1 MVASIG
7 KVASA
12 SGGTKYYESDGYYTK
27 DSEAHLQASAWQ
39 GKGAEELGLQGN
51 VDSEQFKS
59 VLEGY
64 VGDTGKRL
72 GRMRA
77 GEFEH
82 KPGTDVTFS
91 APKSVS
97 LAALVD
103 GDRRILVAQ
112 DKAVAKTVQYLEE
125 NVLESRAVNS
135 ETGNLERTG
144 NQKMVAATFRHEA
157 SRNLDPQLH
166 THVVIANMGQGED
179 GKWRTIENNSL
190 FDNQKTLG
198 AIYRNNLAAELM
210 QLGYEIDKTHSNGC
224 FEIAGYSKK
233 VLDAFSTRSQDIKN
247 AMRQLDYGSDPALAA
262 KAALL
267 TRTRK
272 KEPERGELHAIWQER
287 AKELGMNSKSPSIN
301 NVKTVDVDV
310 KQNATE
316 VVNYAI
322 AHLEERNSCFEA
334 RDLMSSALAFSMG
347 VNSVAAIEKAIEK
360 ARESGRLIDTT
371 ALPRAGFTT
380 DSALAAEKENIE
392 RVQNGRN
399 AEKAMLSEHKVV
411 NALVD
416 TKLTPG
422 QIEAVVN
429 TFTSPDKITGIQGY
443 AGSGKTTMLKTMREI
458 AEKENA
464 VNIIGLAPSNSAA
477 QTLEQGSGIASHT
490 LQRFLSSNILV
501 SEGRANEAM
510 IHQIKQ
516 KHNTTNTM
524 IVVDE
529 ASLASTNQVRN
540 LLKITEKLGYRHVL
554 LVGDAKQL
562 DAVDA
567 GTPFQQLQNAGIAI
581 TFMTEIMRQRDPK
594 AKEAVAHVL
603 NNAPAAAINT
613 LGENVI
619 ETPKDD
625 MASKAANAWLS
636 LSPDERDK
644 TDIIAPTHYLREGI
658 NDTIRDQLAN
668 EGRIH
673 GEGVYFERFDSL
685 RLTQAERSL
694 TANYQ
699 VGSMVVFNR
708 GIRSVDIEA
717 GDVFRVIGIEDG
729 EVLMVDNDGRQ
740 VSINPD
746 GGAASR
752 IDVFE
757 AKDME
762 LRIGDQIRWTR
773 NNKEH
778 DLINNH
784 QAEVVAINGDMVHF
798 SNQDGREIVLSVE
811 DAALHHCDYA
821 FNSTVHSFQGQTQDN
836 VIAVL
841 DANHQ
846 DLTNQKTFYV
856 EVSRARD
863 GITIITDN
871 KEQLAA
877 TLEANTGEQFSA
889 LKSIDKEPS
898 ANTES
903 NQRQE
908 EIVYNALGISHEDHL
923 ALQKEAGL
931 PEPDDR
937 DYSDEQFE
945 NYDNDLDHEKNN
957 DQEQNRE
964 KEKDW
969 EMEM

>member
-103 GDRRILVAQ
+103 GDRRILAAQ

-125 NVLESRAVNS
+125 NVLESRATNP
-135 ETGNLERTG
+135 ETGNLERIG

-179 GKWRTIENNSL
+179 GKWRAIENHSL
-190 FDNQKTLG
+190 YDNQKTLG

-210 QLGYEIDKTHSNGC
+210 QLGYEIDKTHSDGR

-287 AKELGMNSKSPSIN
+287 AKELDMDSKSPPIK
-301 NVKTVDVDV
+301 NVNGIKPD
-310 KQNATE
+310 ATE
-316 VVNYAI
+316 AVKYAI
-322 AHLEERNSCFEA
+322 AHLEERNSSFET
-334 RDLMSSALAFSMG
+334 RDLIASALAFAPG
-347 VNSVAAIEKAIEK
+347 VNSVAAIKWAIEN
-360 ARESGRLIDTT
+360 ARESGRLVDATT
-371 ALPRAGFTT
+371 LPREGFTT
-380 DSALAAEKENIE
+380 DHTLVAEKENIE
-392 RVQNGRN
+392 RMQNGKN
-399 AEKAMLSEHKVV
+399 AVRAMLSRYNVDK
-411 NALVD
+411 ALVD
-416 TKLTPG
+416 TNLTAG
-422 QIEAVVN
+422 QKKAIEN
-429 TFTSPDKITGIQGY
+429 TFTSPDKITAIQGY
-443 AGSGKTTMLKTMREI
+443 AGSGKTTMLNMMREI

-464 VNIIGLAPSNSAA
+464 VNVIGLAPSASAA
-477 QTLEQGSGIASHT
+477 QTLEQESGIASHT
-490 LQRFLSSNILV
+490 LQSFLAKNSLI
-501 SEGRANEAM
+501 SEGRDNEGT
-510 IHQIKQ
+510 IFNIRQ
-516 KHNTTNTM
+516 KENTTNTM

-529 ASLASTNQVRN
+529 ASLASTNQVRD

-567 GTPFQQLQNAGIAI
+567 GTPFQQLQNAGIAT

-625 MASKAANAWLS
+625 MASTAANAWLL

-673 GEGVYFERFDSL
+673 GEGVHFERFDSL
-685 RLTQAERSL
+685 RFTQAEREL
-694 TANYQ
+694 TANYC
-699 VGSMVVFNR
+699 VGSMVVFNSN
-708 GIRSVDIEA
+708 IRSAGIEA

-773 NNKEH
+773 NNEEH

-798 SNQDGREIVLSVE
+798 SDQDGREIVLSVE

-903 NQRQE
+903 NQRLE
-908 EIVYNALGISHEDHL
+908 EAVNAIFGEGISLTERN
-923 ALQKEAGL
+923 EVWEESGL
-931 PEPDDR
+931 PEPDER

-945 NYDNDLDHEKNN
+945 NYDNDLEHEKNN